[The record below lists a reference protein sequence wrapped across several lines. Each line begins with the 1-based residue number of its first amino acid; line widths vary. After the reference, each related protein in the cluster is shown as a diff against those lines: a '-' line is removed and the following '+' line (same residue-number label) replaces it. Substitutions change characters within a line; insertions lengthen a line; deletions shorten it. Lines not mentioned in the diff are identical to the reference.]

1 MKHLLALRHRRRIV
15 DVDDGVLHAV
25 ERLERLLDDMFARLR
40 QDLHGHV
47 VGNQVVLHEA
57 AQERE
62 LRIGCGREAHLDLLE
77 ADLHE
82 HLVEF
87 QLLLQAHRYDQRLVA
102 VAQIDAAP
110 RRRLRRMLLL
120 EPAQIY
126 LRRQK
131 ILLLVLCEILHK

>member
-25 ERLERLLDDMFARLR
+25 KRFERLLDDMLARLR
-40 QDLHGHV
+40 QNLHRHV
-47 VGNQVVLHEA
+47 VGDQIVLYEA
-57 AQERE
+57 AQERK
-62 LRIGCGREAHLDLLE
+62 LRIGCGRKSHLDLLE
-77 ADLHE
+77 ANLHE
-82 HLVEF
+82 HLVKF
-87 QLLLQAHRYDQRLVA
+87 QLLLQTHRNDQRLIA

>member
-1 MKHLLALRHRRRIV
+1 MEHLLALRHRRRIV

-25 ERLERLLDDMFARLR
+25 ERFERLLDDMLTRLR
-40 QDLHGHV
+40 QDLHRHI
-47 VGNQVVLHEA
+47 VGNQIVLYEA

-62 LRIGCGREAHLDLLE
+62 LRIGRCGKAHLDLLE

-82 HLVEF
+82 HLVKF
-87 QLLLQAHRYDQRLVA
+87 QLLLQTHRNDQRLIA
-102 VAQIDAAP
+102 VAQIDTAP